1 MTLFGIPLDT
11 HPIWLTLQVAA
22 VTTILLLLIGV
33 PIAWGL
39 SRMRS
44 RWRVVFEAL
53 VSLPLVLPPTVLGF
67 YLIIAM
73 NPNGALTEFL
83 ELFGF
88 DGQLTFNFAGLV
100 IGSVLFSLPFM
111 VQPMMSA
118 FQGLS
123 DEVLDAA
130 RLMRARFLDRFFT
143 VILPLSRQGLLVG
156 SVLTFAHTVG
166 EFGVVLMVGGN
177 IEGQTR
183 MVSIA
188 IFDHVES
195 FEYAQAHLLSAVMVI
210 FSFATLVGVYLINR
224 RFSARL
230 G

>member
-1 MTLFGIPLDT
+1 MTLFGIPFDT

-22 VTTILLLLIGV
+22 VTTLLLLLIGV
-33 PIAWGL
+33 PIAWRL

-44 RWRVVFEAL
+44 RWRVIFEAL

-83 ELFGF
+83 GLFGF

-123 DEVLDAA
+123 EEVLDAA
-130 RLMRARFLDRFFT
+130 RLMRAGFLDRFFT

-177 IEGQTR
+177 IEDQTR

-210 FSFATLVGVYLINR
+210 FSFAVLIGVYLINR

>member
-1 MTLFGIPLDT
+1 MTLLGIPLDT

-22 VTTILLLLIGV
+22 VTTAVLLVMGV
-33 PIAWGL
+33 PLAWGL
-39 SRMRS
+39 ARMRS
-44 RWRVVFEAL
+44 RWRVVLEAL

-73 NPNGALTEFL
+73 SPDGPLTDFL
-83 ELFGF
+83 GLFGF
-88 DGQLTFNFAGLV
+88 EGQLTFNFAGLV
-100 IGSVLFSLPFM
+100 IGSVVFSLPFM

-123 DEVLDAA
+123 EEVLDAA
-130 RLMRARFLDRFFT
+130 RLMRARFLDRFFA

-183 MVSIA
+183 TVSIA

-195 FEYAQAHLLSAVMVI
+195 FEYAQAHLLSAVMVL
-210 FSFATLVGVYLINR
+210 FSFAVLIGVYLINR
-224 RFSARL
+224 RFTARL

>member
-1 MTLFGIPLDT
+1 MTLLGVPLDT

-22 VTTILLLLIGV
+22 ATTAVLLALGV
-33 PIAWGL
+33 PLAWGL
-39 SRMRS
+39 ARMRS
-44 RWRVVFEAL
+44 RWRVVLEAL

-73 NPNGALTEFL
+73 SPDGPLTRL
-83 ELFGF
+83 LGLLGF
-88 DGQLTFNFAGLV
+88 EGQLTFSFAGLV

-111 VQPMMSA
+111 VQPVMSA

-123 DEVLDAA
+123 EEVLDAA
-130 RLMRARFLDRFFT
+130 RLMRARSLDRFLT

-183 MVSIA
+183 TVSIA

-195 FEYAQAHLLSAVMVI
+195 FEYAQAHLLSAVMVL
-210 FSFATLVGVYLINR
+210 FSFAVLIGVYLINR

>member
-1 MTLFGIPLDT
+1 MTLFGIPLET
-11 HPIWLTLQVAA
+11 HPIWLTLQVATI
-22 VTTILLLLIGV
+22 TTIVLLVIGV

-73 NPNGALTEFL
+73 NPNGPLTEFL
-83 ELFGF
+83 GLFGF
-88 DGQLTFNFAGLV
+88 SGQLTFNFTGLV

-123 DEVLDAA
+123 EEVLDAA
-130 RLMRARFLDRFFT
+130 RLMRAGFVDRFFS

-210 FSFATLVGVYLINR
+210 FAFATLVGVYLINR

>member
-22 VTTILLLLIGV
+22 ITTVVLLIIGV

-73 NPNGALTEFL
+73 NPNGPLTEFL
-83 ELFGF
+83 GLFGF
-88 DGQLTFNFAGLV
+88 EGQLTFNFTGLV

-118 FQGLS
+118 FQSLS

-195 FEYAQAHLLSAVMVI
+195 FEYAQAHLLSGVMVI

>member
-1 MTLFGIPLDT
+1 MTLLGIPLDT

-22 VTTILLLLIGV
+22 VTTAVLLVMGV
-33 PIAWGL
+33 PLAWGL
-39 SRMRS
+39 ARMRS
-44 RWRVVFEAL
+44 RWRVVLEAL

-73 NPNGALTEFL
+73 SPDGPLTDFL
-83 ELFGF
+83 GLFGF
-88 DGQLTFNFAGLV
+88 EGQLTFNFAGLV
-100 IGSVLFSLPFM
+100 IGSVVFSLPFM

-123 DEVLDAA
+123 EEVLDAA
-130 RLMRARFLDRFFT
+130 RLMRARFLDRFLT

-183 MVSIA
+183 TVSIA

-195 FEYAQAHLLSAVMVI
+195 FEYAQAHLLSAVMVL
-210 FSFATLVGVYLINR
+210 FSFAVLIGVYLINR
-224 RFSARL
+224 RFTARL

>member
-67 YLIIAM
+67 YLIIVM
-73 NPNGALTEFL
+73 NPNGALTQFL
-83 ELFGF
+83 GLFGF

-111 VQPMMSA
+111 VQPMLSA
-118 FQGLS
+118 FHGLS
-123 DEVLDAA
+123 EEVLDAA
-130 RLMRARFLDRFFT
+130 RLMRAGFLDRFFS

-195 FEYAQAHLLSAVMVI
+195 FEYAQAHLLSAVMVA

>member
-1 MTLFGIPLDT
+1 MTLFGIPLET

-22 VTTILLLLIGV
+22 VTTILLLVIGV

-73 NPNGALTEFL
+73 NPNGTLTQFL
-83 ELFGF
+83 GLFGF

-123 DEVLDAA
+123 EEVLDAA
-130 RLMRARFLDRFFT
+130 RLMRATFLDRFFT

-210 FSFATLVGVYLINR
+210 FSFATLMGVYLINR

>member
-1 MTLFGIPLDT
+1 MTLLDIPLET
-11 HPIWLTLQVAA
+11 HPIWLTLRVAA
-22 VTTILLLLIGV
+22 VTTAVLLVIGV
-33 PIAWGL
+33 PLAWGL
-39 SRMRS
+39 ARMRS
-44 RWRVVFEAL
+44 RWRVVLEAL

-73 NPNGALTEFL
+73 SPDGPLTEL
-83 ELFGF
+83 LGLFGF
-88 DGQLTFNFAGLV
+88 EGQLTFNFAGLV

-123 DEVLDAA
+123 EEVLDAA
-130 RLMRARFLDRFFT
+130 RLMRARFLDRFLT

-183 MVSIA
+183 TVSIA

-195 FEYAQAHLLSAVMVI
+195 FEYAQAHLLSAVMVV
-210 FSFATLVGVYLINR
+210 FAFAVLVGVYLINR